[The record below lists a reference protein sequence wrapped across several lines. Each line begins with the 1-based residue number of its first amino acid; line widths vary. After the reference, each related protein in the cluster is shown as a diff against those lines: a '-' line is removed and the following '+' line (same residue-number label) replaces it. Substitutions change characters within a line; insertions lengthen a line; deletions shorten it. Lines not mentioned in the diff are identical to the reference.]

1 MTAVARS
8 REKLGA
14 ATVGVWLVAVAAIA
28 LVRAVDSSAVSVH
41 ALACS
46 PEAMAAG
53 RAWTLVTS
61 GFVIAGPPV
70 PQLVMTGIVAVLVVR
85 LAGAGTW
92 WRSAVAGHFGA
103 TFVAYAGIAAV
114 YLVDRSTAEGVVHAP
129 DYGISAV
136 WAATTGTL
144 LLLLHRAGAHPRLT
158 AVCTFSLLGA
168 FIALVGIDGELA
180 DVEHLL
186 AFAFGLAVVSVRS
199 PSGKLATVAA

>member
-1 MTAVARS
+1 MSRRS
-8 REKLGA
+8 A
-14 ATVGVWLVAVAAIA
+14 DATVALWLVCVAAIA
-28 LVRAVDSSAVSVH
+28 VVRAVDPGQASVH

-53 RAWTLVTS
+53 RLWTLVTS
-61 GFVIAGPPV
+61 GFIIAGPPV
-70 PQLVMTGIVAVLVVR
+70 PQLLMTGIVAAVVVR

-92 WRSAVAGHFGA
+92 WLSAVAGHFGA

-114 YLVDRSTAEGVVHAP
+114 YLVDRPTAEGVVHAP

-144 LLLLHRAGAHPRLT
+144 LVLLHRAGVHPRLT
-158 AVCTFSLLGA
+158 AVCTVALLGA
-168 FIALVGIDGELA
+168 FVALVGIDGELA

-186 AFAFGLAVVSVRS
+186 AFLFGLAVVTVRS

>member
-1 MTAVARS
+1 MTAVSRS
-8 REKLGA
+8 RERLGA
-14 ATVGVWLVAVAAIA
+14 ATVALWLLAVAAIA
-28 LVRAVDSSAVSVH
+28 IVRAVDSSAVSVH
-41 ALACS
+41 TLACS

-53 RAWTLVTS
+53 RVWTLVTS
-61 GFVIAGPPV
+61 GFIVAGPPV
-70 PQLVMTGIVAVLVVR
+70 PQLLMTGIVAITVVR

-92 WRSAVAGHFGA
+92 WLSAVAGHFGA
-103 TFVAYAGIAAV
+103 TFMAYAGIAAIYV
-114 YLVDRSTAEGVVHAP
+114 VDKASAEGVVHAP
-129 DYGISAV
+129 DHGISAV

-144 LLLLHRAGAHPRLT
+144 LVLLHRAGAHPRLT
-158 AVCTFSLLGA
+158 AACTFALFGA